1 MQQGND
7 HNHTIKSENE
17 RNQSVAVAPVSKSL
31 DLNLIEML
39 LWELKRALDVRMPIN
54 LNERKQRCK
63 GMRERCERLI
73 K

>member
-7 HNHTIKSENE
+7 HNHSIKSENE
-17 RNQSVAVAPVSKSL
+17 RNQSVAVAPVSKSS

-54 LNERKQRCK
+54 LNEWKQRCK

>member
-7 HNHTIKSENE
+7 HNHSIKSENE

-54 LNERKQRCK
+54 LNERKQCCK